1 MDQTVSRALRLLVD
15 WSRRAQGRS
24 SQPAHAASADKVV
37 DELAGRL
44 MAEELPRYGWLDVGL
59 WGRSFYRAAVSA
71 ALRVRRVAITGD
83 EYPL

>member
-1 MDQTVSRALRLLVD
+1 MDPSVSRALRLLVE
-15 WSRRAQGRS
+15 WSRRVQGRS
-24 SQPAHAASADKVV
+24 GRPAPASNPDKVV

-59 WGRSFYRAAVSA
+59 WGRAVYRRAVAA
-71 ALRVRRVAITGD
+71 ALRVRTVAITGD